1 MISLRSL
8 CAGRTEKEGDTNDRE
23 HAAEA
28 AALGHRCSICEVTPR
43 NVALQR
49 WRRQQTDRPTMR
61 VTPAALWWHTAVV
74 YQIYPQSFQASDR
87 DGIDGLRGIQR
98 RLDHIVE
105 LVAKRSGRRRYSLVR
120 WPISGM
126 TFLITPR
133 STRYS
138 HARPIRRAAHRA
150 SPGLRPQ
157 PHIEPAP
164 WFEESRSSR
173 DNRKRDWYIWRDPAP
188 DGGIK
193 REHGAAVR
201 PMPWLSPQL

>member
-150 SPGLRPQ
+150 SRGYVPNHTSNQHPGSKRAVHRATTASEIGTSGAILRPM
-157 PHIEPAP
+157 AG
-164 WFEESRSSR
+164 SKG
-173 DNRKRDWYIWRDPAP
+173 NT
-188 DGGIK
+188 
-193 REHGAAVR
+193 VR
-201 PMPWLSPQL
+201 P